1 VQYRDIV
8 HTTAYFLFAQA
19 NLQLG
24 GRFTLQAGLSDNNL
38 RYWLNEPTDTAKI
51 YPQIINNGPTVSPRF
66 SLLYKI
72 THTVS
77 LFGVIAK
84 GFSPPTLN
92 EIRPTS
98 GVFNTT
104 LLPEYGWNYEAG
116 VKGGALRNR
125 LEWSASFYYFE
136 LHDALVSRTDS
147 AGAGYFV
154 NAGGTIQR
162 GIEAWVK
169 AHLLGGGGHFITALD
184 VWNSFSFQPY
194 RFSDYVENGA
204 TYSGNSVTG
213 VPRTVNVSGVDVQT
227 KTGWFANI
235 TLNCTS
241 QLPLNDANTA
251 YAKAYQLLQAKIG
264 KTFKLHKCTLHVFAG
279 ADNLLNQLYSLGDDL
294 NAVHG
299 LYYNPSPKRNYYG
312 GVRVEF

>member
-1 VQYRDIV
+1 M
-8 HTTAYFLFAQA
+8 
-19 NLQLG
+19 
-24 GRFTLQAGLSDNNL
+24 
-38 RYWLNEPTDTAKI
+38 
-51 YPQIINNGPTVSPRF
+51 
-66 SLLYKI
+66 
-72 THTVS
+72 
-77 LFGVIAK
+77 
-84 GFSPPTLN
+84 
-92 EIRPTS
+92 
-98 GVFNTT
+98 
-104 LLPEYGWNYEAG
+104 
-116 VKGGALRNR
+116 
-125 LEWSASFYYFE
+125 
-136 LHDALVSRTDS
+136 
-147 AGAGYFV
+147 
-154 NAGGTIQR
+154 
-162 GIEAWVK
+162 K

-184 VWNSFSFQPY
+184 VGNSFSFQPY